1 MFQWNQL
8 ISATPRDSRTSKG
21 TGSIFSG
28 RSSEVAAGDHAVDA
42 SPLVRDEEI
51 VAAIK
56 QTPTCLLKPSQ
67 FLVGTSGVL
76 YLTFA
81 GFPDPIMSLK
91 EQWEGIKN
99 VNIAFENAN
108 SKWPMA
114 ALGALTSEDRVF
126 KLDQLE
132 ALTSLSKKIS
142 IRLKKITQKIILTS
156 VSYVIFS
163 SRSLEKI
170 VFRADIPLHEFEEP
184 VDYVPDD
191 QRSIVEQT
199 LKNADEIK
207 EYIKE
212 VNKPGNRSQSYRS
225 YCSETTLVVY
235 ISQYK
240 ELMEVVAE
248 YKRAVD
254 KLLPG
259 FYNCISD
266 VKSYE
271 DHAGIEYGAVALL
284 VRELFA

>member
-21 TGSIFSG
+21 TGSILSG
-28 RSSEVAAGDHAVDA
+28 RSSEVAVGDHAVDA
-42 SPLVRDEEI
+42 SPLQRDEEI
-51 VAAIK
+51 LSAIK

-99 VNIAFENAN
+99 VNIAIENAN

-142 IRLKKITQKIILTS
+142 IRLKKISQKIILS
-156 VSYVIFS
+156 SLSYVIFS

-170 VFRADIPLHEFEEP
+170 VFRADIPPHEFEEP
-184 VDYVPDD
+184 VDYVPM
-191 QRSIVEQT
+191 IEQT

-212 VNKPGNRSQSYRS
+212 VNKPGNRSQLSY
-225 YCSETTLVVY
+225 
-235 ISQYK
+235 I
-240 ELMEVVAE
+240 
-248 YKRAVD
+248 
-254 KLLPG
+254 
-259 FYNCISD
+259 
-266 VKSYE
+266 
-271 DHAGIEYGAVALL
+271 
-284 VRELFA
+284 